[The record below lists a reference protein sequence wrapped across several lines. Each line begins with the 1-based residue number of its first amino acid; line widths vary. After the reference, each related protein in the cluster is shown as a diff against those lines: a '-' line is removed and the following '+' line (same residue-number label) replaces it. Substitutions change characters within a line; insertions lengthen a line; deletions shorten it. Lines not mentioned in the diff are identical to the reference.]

1 MISSL
6 KTLIRHQGD
15 VFLVNMK
22 IPVSYFTKNGI
33 VNEKAMHVWRE
44 ELKSNAI
51 IKVQEY
57 FLFCEK
63 IEDIEIIT
71 EEQPKIENNDNSNSN
86 LIDSS
91 PVSTDIS
98 SRTNNKSKSNKR
110 GSRSS
115 SKGRRKSSP
124 VSKRP
129 SKTKSS
135 GDSSHTIN
143 S

>member
-6 KTLIRHQGD
+6 KTLIRHQD
-15 VFLVNMK
+15 NVFIVLKK
-22 IPVSYFTKNGI
+22 IPVSYFTKNGQ

-51 IKVQEY
+51 IKVQDY

-63 IEDIEIIT
+63 IEDAEIIT
-71 EEQPKIENNDNSNSN
+71 EEQPKIEQNDNSNSN

-91 PVSTDIS
+91 PVSTNTS
-98 SRTNNKSKSNKR
+98 SGIDAESKPNKR

-115 SKGRRKSSP
+115 RKGRRKSSP
-124 VSKRP
+124 ISK
-129 SKTKSS
+129 
-135 GDSSHTIN
+135 
-143 S
+143 